1 MQQCRLLQRLCVSAS
16 GDSRDL
22 YTPLFVISRFVGWL
36 AHNIEHKQYDDR
48 IVRPAAKYV
57 GEIREYIPMEDR

>member
-1 MQQCRLLQRLCVSAS
+1 MQQRRLLQRLCLSDARH
-16 GDSRDL
+16 SRDL

-36 AHNIEHKQYDDR
+36 AHNLEHKQYDDR

-57 GEIREYIPMEDR
+57 GEICEYIPVEDR